1 MNFIENVKQRAKKQ
15 NKTIVLPEAEDI
27 RTLEATQTVL
37 KEQFAKIV
45 LIGNKE
51 KILEKAKENHIDIE
65 GAKIIEP
72 EKSGKSDSGRGHAHR
87 AGSEPGYSTRC
98 FPVGNDHYGCSFP
111 WLQAAGFCSFLF
123 LAVNSG
129 DRWGGSAGVASN
141 FLESD

>member
-15 NKTIVLPEAEDI
+15 IKTIVLPEAEDI

-72 EKSGKSDSGRGHAHR
+72 EKSGKFD
-87 AGSEPGYSTRC
+87 EY
-98 FPVGNDHYGCSFP
+98 
-111 WLQAAGFCSFLF
+111 
-123 LAVNSG
+123 VNTLYELRQKKG
-129 DRWGGSAGVASN
+129 LTKRKN
-141 FLESD
+141 NNI